1 MKFAAGRNE
10 KGTTR
15 IHMSTVMGILYK
27 VVGKCKIRLTGGDIY
42 EEKNA

>member
-15 IHMSTVMGILYK
+15 IHMSTVIGILYK
-27 VVGKCKIRLTGGDIY
+27 VVSKRKTRLKGGVIY